1 MISEKSEVVMKLKIS
16 LVVLVLGLF
25 SIAGLAYTQQTQKE
39 ARAHSD
45 QALQE
50 YYTAANDAYFNNRLP
65 QVTLHWSDIPRNEKG
80 ELVLG
85 QTLSYVGH
93 DNFGIEIDTKTNV
106 AGITAELSLL
116 HEMCHVDNMIHNGG
130 VPLVDQHG
138 KEFQTCMKTLALEG
152 AFQKLW

>member
-1 MISEKSEVVMKLKIS
+1 MIFEKSEVVMNLKIS
-16 LVVLVLGLF
+16 LAVLF
-25 SIAGLAYTQQTQKE
+25 SWLFFVTSLAHTQQTQKE
-39 ARAHSD
+39 TRVHSD
-45 QALQE
+45 QSLQE

-65 QVTLHWSDIPRNEKG
+65 QVTLHWTDIPRNEKG
-80 ELVLG
+80 EFVLG

-130 VPLVDQHG
+130 VPLEDQHG